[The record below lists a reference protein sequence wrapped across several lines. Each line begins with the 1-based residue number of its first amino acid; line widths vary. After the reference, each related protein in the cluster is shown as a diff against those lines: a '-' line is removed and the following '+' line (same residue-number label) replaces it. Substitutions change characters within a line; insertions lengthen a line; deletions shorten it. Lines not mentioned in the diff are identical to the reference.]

1 MTIEKLE
8 TYEVALREKEKE
20 VHVLRV
26 RVKELVSVVSDLKK
40 ELTALKVRSDF
51 GYDLVVENPDAGHI
65 KDE

>member
-1 MTIEKLE
+1 MTIE
-8 TYEVALREKEKE
+8 TYEIALREKEKE

-40 ELTALKVRSDF
+40 ELTAMKVQSDF
-51 GYDLVVENPDAGHI
+51 GYNLVSENPDAGHI

>member
-1 MTIEKLE
+1 MTEDIYEKTL
-8 TYEVALREKEKE
+8 AEKEKE
-20 VHVLRV
+20 VHILRV